1 MKARIENMLMSLK
14 KTTQE
19 QRGKKIQYRKLEQ
32 TTSPKFNFSTHTQVV
47 FPSLCTMQ
55 WLWVVLPHTRI
66 P

>member
-1 MKARIENMLMSLK
+1 MLMSLK

-55 WLWVVLPHTRI
+55 WLWVVLPHTHI